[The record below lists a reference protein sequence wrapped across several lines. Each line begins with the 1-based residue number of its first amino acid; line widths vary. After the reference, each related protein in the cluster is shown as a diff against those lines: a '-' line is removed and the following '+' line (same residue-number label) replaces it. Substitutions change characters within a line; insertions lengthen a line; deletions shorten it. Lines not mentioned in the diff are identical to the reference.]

1 MQLKP
6 FLLDA
11 WLDQYEHDIEFNLA
25 ASTGP
30 TWTVNDI
37 LALADD
43 ETRHRFLNH
52 NLVYSRPAG
61 ADSLREAI
69 AEMQRVPV
77 EAVQI
82 VTGAS
87 EALVALMWLAAEPGA
102 NVIIPLPGFTT
113 FSALPESLGLETR
126 FYRVRRENGFRID
139 PDEIKRLAD
148 SKTKLILVNSPHNPT
163 GATIGDGEMEALHDF
178 TAERGIQLVSDEVY
192 HPIYHGRPTKSAAR
206 LPHATVIADLSKAF
220 SIAGVRTGWMIEHDA
235 QRRQQYWTARAY
247 FSICNTTTGEI
258 LSEIAIR
265 KRDVVLGKTQEAA
278 TRNLKLLERFMADH
292 RDVLGWIPPQGG
304 MTAFPWLVSGENAPP
319 VLPGRHRAWNP
330 AGSRRL
336 LRCALAFP
344 PGLCRRRRQFLQGAR
359 PLRSIRKE
367 LVGEDGHS
375 MTGNLLRRDQQY
387 LIVVI
392 PTAERSGGGG
402 ICFRAYAGKRSASKL
417 IQKSCDQAPRCNPFH
432 QSRTRDFAVFP
443 RTTSGLRCRRTARRR
458 SGLRRVSGCP
468 LLVWQADAMT
478 I

>member
-1 MQLKP
+1 MQFKP

-11 WLDQYEHDIEFNLA
+11 WLDQYEHDIEFNLG

-30 TWTVNDI
+30 SWTVNGI

-52 NLVYSRPAG
+52 KLVYGRPAG

-69 AEMQRVPV
+69 AEMQHVPV

-87 EALVALMWLAAEPGA
+87 EALVALMWLAAQPGA
-102 NVIIPLPGFTT
+102 NVIIPQPGFTT
-113 FSALPESLGLETR
+113 YSALPESLSLETR

-148 SKTKLILVNSPHNPT
+148 SKTKLILVNCPHSPT
-163 GATIGDGEMEALHDF
+163 GATIADDEMEALHDF

-192 HPIYHGRPTKSAAR
+192 HPIYHGKKTRSAAR
-206 LPHATVIADLSKAF
+206 LPHATVISDLSKAF
-220 SIAGVRTGWMIEHDA
+220 SIAGVRTGWMIEHDP

-247 FSICNTTTGEI
+247 FSVCNSTTGEI

-278 TRNLKLLERFMADH
+278 TRNLKLLERFMSDH

-304 MTAFPWLVSGENAPP
+304 MTAFPWLVSGESDRLFCQAATERGILLAPGDCFDAP
-319 VLPGRHRAWNP
+319 SHFRVGFAA
-330 AGSRRL
+330 AGNNFSS
-336 LRCALAFP
+336 ALDRF
-344 PGLCRRRRQFLQGAR
+344 
-359 PLRSIRKE
+359 
-367 LVGEDGHS
+367 GEFVKS
-375 MTGNLLRRDQQY
+375 WSAKM
-387 LIVVI
+387 V
-392 PTAERSGGGG
+392 TA
-402 ICFRAYAGKRSASKL
+402 
-417 IQKSCDQAPRCNPFH
+417 
-432 QSRTRDFAVFP
+432 
-443 RTTSGLRCRRTARRR
+443 
-458 SGLRRVSGCP
+458 
-468 LLVWQADAMT
+468 
-478 I
+478 

>member
-37 LALADD
+37 LGLGGE
-43 ETRHRFLNH
+43 ETRERFLNH
-52 NLVYSRPAG
+52 KLVYSRPAG

-77 EAVQI
+77 EAVQV

-87 EALVALMWLAAEPGA
+87 EALVALMWLANEPGA

-113 FSALPESLGLETR
+113 SSALPESLGMETR

-139 PDEIKRLAD
+139 PDEIRRLAD

-163 GATIGDGEMEALHDF
+163 GATVGDDEMEALHDF
-178 TAERGIQLVSDEVY
+178 AAERGIQLVSDEVY
-192 HPIYHGRPTKSAAR
+192 HPIYNGRRSGSAAR

-235 QRRQQYWTARAY
+235 RRRQQYWTARAY

-278 TRNLKLLERFMADH
+278 SRNLKLLEAFMAEH
-292 RDVLGWIPPQGG
+292 GEVLGWIRPEGG
-304 MTAFPWLVSGENAPP
+304 MTAFPWLPSGENA
-319 VLPGRHRAWNP
+319 
-330 AGSRRL
+330 
-336 LRCALAFP
+336 
-344 PGLCRRRRQFLQGAR
+344 R
-359 PLRSIRKE
+359 PFC
-367 LVGEDGHS
+367 
-375 MTGNLLRRDQQY
+375 QAA
-387 LIVVI
+387 
-392 PTAERSGGGG
+392 AERG
-402 ICFRAYAGKRSASKL
+402 ILLAPGDCFDEPSHFRLGFAAAGENFSRALDRFGTFVKSWSAKT
-417 IQKSCDQAPRCNPFH
+417 APL
-432 QSRTRDFAVFP
+432 SV
-443 RTTSGLRCRRTARRR
+443 
-458 SGLRRVSGCP
+458 
-468 LLVWQADAMT
+468 
-478 I
+478 

>member
-11 WLDQYEHDIEFNLA
+11 WLDKYEHDIEFNLA

-37 LALADD
+37 LALTDD

-52 NLVYSRPAG
+52 KLVYSRPAG

-148 SKTKLILVNSPHNPT
+148 AKTKLILVNSPHNPT
-163 GATIGDGEMEALHDF
+163 GATIADGEMEALHDF

-192 HPIYHGRPTKSAAR
+192 HPIYHGRQTKSAAR
-206 LPHATVIADLSKAF
+206 LPHATAISDLSKAF
-220 SIAGVRTGWMIEHDA
+220 SIPGVRTGWMIEHDA
-235 QRRQQYWTARAY
+235 RRRQQYWTARAY
-247 FSICNTTTGEI
+247 FSVCNSTTGEI
-258 LSEIAIR
+258 LSEVAVR
-265 KRDVVLGKTQEAA
+265 KRDVILGRTQEIAS
-278 TRNLKLLERFMADH
+278 RNVKVLDH
-292 RDVLGWIPPQGG
+292 VMNQHSDVLGWIAPQGG
-304 MTAFPWLVSGENAPP
+304 MTGFPWLLSGENA
-319 VLPGRHRAWNP
+319 
-330 AGSRRL
+330 
-336 LRCALAFP
+336 
-344 PGLCRRRRQFLQGAR
+344 R
-359 PLRSIRKE
+359 PLCQAAAEQGILLAPGDCFDSPPHFRLGIAAS
-367 LVGEDGHS
+367 GENFSEAIDRFG
-375 MTGNLLRRDQQY
+375 
-387 LIVVI
+387 
-392 PTAERSGGGG
+392 
-402 ICFRAYAGKRSASKL
+402 
-417 IQKSCDQAPRCNPFH
+417 
-432 QSRTRDFAVFP
+432 VFVKDW
-443 RTTSGLRCRRTARRR
+443 SE
-458 SGLRRVSGCP
+458 RRVAA
-468 LLVWQADAMT
+468 V
-478 I
+478 

>member
-30 TWTVNDI
+30 TWTVSDI

-43 ETRHRFLNH
+43 ETRHRFLDH
-52 NLVYSRPAG
+52 KLVYSHPAG

-69 AEMQRVPV
+69 AEMQQVPV

-87 EALVALMWLAAEPGA
+87 EAILALMWLAAEPGA
-102 NVIIPLPGFTT
+102 NVILPLPGFTT

-148 SKTKLILVNSPHNPT
+148 SKTRLILVNSPHNPT
-163 GATIGDGEMEALHDF
+163 GATISDGEMEALHDF
-178 TAERGIQLVSDEVY
+178 AAERGIQLVTDEVY

-206 LPHATVIADLSKAF
+206 LPHATVISDLSKAF
-220 SIAGVRTGWMIEHDA
+220 SIPGVRTGWMIEHDA
-235 QRRQQYWTARAY
+235 RRRQQYWTARAY
-247 FSICNTTTGEI
+247 FSVSNTTTGEI

-265 KRDVVLGKTQEAA
+265 KRDVVLGKAQETA
-278 TRNLKLLERFMADH
+278 TRSLKLLDRFMADH

-304 MTAFPWLVSGENAPP
+304 MTAFPWLVSGENDRTFCRAATEHGILLAPGDCFDAP
-319 VLPGRHRAWNP
+319 SHFRLGFAAAGDNFSRALDRFGTFVKSW
-330 AGSRRL
+330 S
-336 LRCALAFP
+336 
-344 PGLCRRRRQFLQGAR
+344 AR
-359 PLRSIRKE
+359 M
-367 LVGEDGHS
+367 V
-375 MTGNLLRRDQQY
+375 
-387 LIVVI
+387 
-392 PTAERSGGGG
+392 TA
-402 ICFRAYAGKRSASKL
+402 
-417 IQKSCDQAPRCNPFH
+417 
-432 QSRTRDFAVFP
+432 
-443 RTTSGLRCRRTARRR
+443 
-458 SGLRRVSGCP
+458 
-468 LLVWQADAMT
+468 
-478 I
+478 

>member
-11 WLDQYEHDIEFNLA
+11 WLDQYEHGTEFNLA

-37 LALADD
+37 LALTDD
-43 ETRHRFLNH
+43 ETLHRFLNH
-52 NLVYSRPAG
+52 KLVYGRPAG

-69 AEMQRVPV
+69 AEMQHVPV
-77 EAVQI
+77 ESVQI

-102 NVIIPLPGFTT
+102 NVIIPLPGFPT

-139 PDEIKRLAD
+139 PDEIQQLVD

-163 GATIGDGEMEALHDF
+163 GATISDEEMETLHAF
-178 TAERGIQLVSDEVY
+178 TAERGVQLVSDEVY
-192 HPIYHGRPTKSAAR
+192 HPIYHGRQTNSAAR

-235 QRRQQYWTARAY
+235 HRRQQYWTARAY

-265 KRDVVLGKTQEAA
+265 NRDAVLGRTQEVAA
-278 TRNLKLLERFMADH
+278 RNLKLLERFMAEY

-304 MTAFPWLVSGENAPP
+304 MTAFPWLVSGEVDRPFCQAATERGILLAPGECFDAP
-319 VLPGRHRAWNP
+319 SHFRLGFAA
-330 AGSRRL
+330 AGAYFPKALDRFGTFIKSWSRKM
-336 LRCALAFP
+336 A
-344 PGLCRRRRQFLQGAR
+344 
-359 PLRSIRKE
+359 
-367 LVGEDGHS
+367 
-375 MTGNLLRRDQQY
+375 
-387 LIVVI
+387 
-392 PTAERSGGGG
+392 TA
-402 ICFRAYAGKRSASKL
+402 
-417 IQKSCDQAPRCNPFH
+417 
-432 QSRTRDFAVFP
+432 
-443 RTTSGLRCRRTARRR
+443 
-458 SGLRRVSGCP
+458 
-468 LLVWQADAMT
+468 
-478 I
+478 

>member
-43 ETRHRFLNH
+43 ETRQRFLNH
-52 NLVYSRPAG
+52 KLVYSRPAG

-69 AEMQRVPV
+69 AEMQQVPV
-77 EAVQI
+77 EVVQI

-102 NVIIPLPGFTT
+102 NVIIPLPGYPA

-163 GATIGDGEMEALHDF
+163 GATIGDNEMEALHDF
-178 TAERGIQLVSDEVY
+178 TAGRGIQLVSDEVY
-192 HPIYHGRPTKSAAR
+192 HPIYHGSQTKSAAR
-206 LPHATVIADLSKAF
+206 LPHATVIA
-220 SIAGVRTGWMIEHDA
+220 
-235 QRRQQYWTARAY
+235 Y
-247 FSICNTTTGEI
+247 FSISNTSTGEI

-265 KRDVVLGKTQEAA
+265 KRDVVLGKAQEAA
-278 TRNLKLLERFMADH
+278 TRNLKLLDRFMADH
-292 RDVLGWIPPQGG
+292 RDMLGWISPQGG
-304 MTAFPWLVSGENAPP
+304 MTAFPWLMSGENAHAFCQAATERGI
-319 VLPGRHRAWNP
+319 LLAPGDCFDVPSHFRLGFAAAGDNFSRALE
-330 AGSRRL
+330 RL
-336 LRCALAFP
+336 GALVKSWSAVP
-344 PGLCRRRRQFLQGAR
+344 SAVP
-359 PLRSIRKE
+359 KM
-367 LVGEDGHS
+367 V
-375 MTGNLLRRDQQY
+375 
-387 LIVVI
+387 
-392 PTAERSGGGG
+392 TA
-402 ICFRAYAGKRSASKL
+402 
-417 IQKSCDQAPRCNPFH
+417 
-432 QSRTRDFAVFP
+432 
-443 RTTSGLRCRRTARRR
+443 
-458 SGLRRVSGCP
+458 
-468 LLVWQADAMT
+468 
-478 I
+478 